1 MGLEF
6 TPHSA
11 GHTVPSV
18 EGVPFSKLHKG
29 NFWDSYVSAGL
40 SHSHSLPPSLV
51 DSPASPT
58 LSPSSSPSYVL
69 PSINPFSSILELGV
83 SLESLK
89 ACFMALR
96 PFFGGRG
103 LLVSFPL
110 VECNFQSTSNLM
122 A

>member
-6 TPHSA
+6 TLHSA

-18 EGVPFSKLHKG
+18 EGAPFSKFHKG
-29 NFWDSYVSAGL
+29 SFWASYGSAGVSL
-40 SHSHSLPPSLV
+40 LLSLPPSLV

-83 SLESLK
+83 ALESLK

-103 LLVSFPL
+103 LLVFSP
-110 VECNFQSTSNLM
+110 
-122 A
+122 